1 MNADLATLLEGFF
14 SRRLIDQR
22 NASPHTVASYRDT
35 FRLLLKFAAEKL
47 RRSPA
52 SMSLT
57 DVGAPLLSEFLD
69 QMEKRRGCGTR
80 SRNQRLAAIRSFFQY
95 AAIEAP
101 QHASVVQRV
110 LAIPGKRTVHR
121 LIDFLE
127 RNELE
132 ALLGAVDRQRWLG
145 RRNHALLLTM
155 AQTGLRLSET
165 TALRIADVEL
175 RTGPHVRCVGKGRKE
190 RSTPLARSTVAVL
203 SAWIKE
209 LGRADTQFLFP
220 TARGDRMSADA
231 VQRMLRQYAG
241 VAQRTCPSLGR
252 KRITPHVLRHTA
264 AMELLQAG
272 IDRSL
277 IAIWLGHESV
287 ETTQLYFNASLAL
300 KERIM
305 AKTHPF
311 ESQPTPFK
319 ADDQLLAFLKAL

>member
-277 IAIWLGHESV
+277 IAIWLGH
-287 ETTQLYFNASLAL
+287 
-300 KERIM
+300 
-305 AKTHPF
+305 
-311 ESQPTPFK
+311 
-319 ADDQLLAFLKAL
+319 

>member
-69 QMEKRRGCGTR
+69 QMEKRRGCDTR

-209 LGRADTQFLFP
+209 LGRDDTQFLFP

>member
-209 LGRADTQFLFP
+209 LGRDDTQFLFP

>member
-1 MNADLATLLEGFF
+1 MNANLATLLEGFF

-22 NASPHTVASYRDT
+22 KASPHTVASYRDT
-35 FRLLLKFAAEKL
+35 FRLLLKFAAEK
-47 RRSPA
+47 RGRSPA
-52 SMSLT
+52 TMSLT
-57 DVGAPLLSEFLD
+57 DVGEPLLSEFLE
-69 QMEKRRGCGTR
+69 QLEKGRGCGAR

-95 AAIEAP
+95 TAIEAP
-101 QHASVVQRV
+101 EHASVVQRV
-110 LAIPGKRTVHR
+110 LAIPTKRTVHR

-127 RNELE
+127 RKELE

-175 RTGPHVRCVGKGRKE
+175 RSGPHVRCLGKGRKE

-209 LGRADTQFLFP
+209 LGSADTQFLFP
-220 TARGDRMSADA
+220 TARGGTMSADA
-231 VQRMLRQYAG
+231 VQRMLRQCAN
-241 VAQRTCPSLGR
+241 VARRSCPSLER
-252 KRITPHVLRHTA
+252 KHVTPHVLRHTA

-305 AKTHPF
+305 AKTQPF
-311 ESQPTPFK
+311 ECQPAPFK
-319 ADDQLLAFLKAL
+319 PDDQLLAFLQAL